1 MNGFSFHIG
10 KSDHHFPYWKVNTV
24 QQDGFET
31 THVSRRDDALRQ
43 LEALDAFR
51 SRLPKELACPWWNAP
66 VMGGLLAL
74 LTFAMSLEPPFVF
87 LLEGLC
93 VALMGIFFAIA
104 RRRMGYFV
112 NGYRRGRTRKIA
124 IGMILAVYAM
134 MALSGAGER
143 VFHLTW
149 LPWIATLG
157 SFAIGYG
164 VALLWRRVWQAGMTA
179 RL

>member
-1 MNGFSFHIG
+1 M
-10 KSDHHFPYWKVNTV
+10 

-31 THVSRRDDALRQ
+31 THVSRRDDARAQ

-74 LTFAMSLEPPFVF
+74 LTFAMSLDPPFVF

-179 RL
+179 QL

>member
-1 MNGFSFHIG
+1 
-10 KSDHHFPYWKVNTV
+10 
-24 QQDGFET
+24 
-31 THVSRRDDALRQ
+31 
-43 LEALDAFR
+43 
-51 SRLPKELACPWWNAP
+51 
-66 VMGGLLAL
+66 MGGLLAL
-74 LTFAMSLEPPFVF
+74 LTFAMSLDPPFVF

>member
-1 MNGFSFHIG
+1 M
-10 KSDHHFPYWKVNTV
+10 